1 MNNFRRTAIASIINL
16 TLLGAGNAYADDS
29 SVLEKRI
36 HELEK
41 RLQQLDKASTLPSA
55 AFTAT
60 TPVVVPEVEKLTRKV
75 NTLERKLE
83 IQDEVTTGN
92 FKKLPTFDA
101 GPDGFK
107 ITSQDKQHA
116 LRVGGTI
123 QADDRTFFN
132 NPTAEK
138 VGNTAVNLPA
148 GPDTILIRQ
157 ARLLL
162 DGYAFK
168 DINFRVLADFANA
181 DLLPDAYID
190 YTYKAPASLLVGKF
204 RPSVSLER
212 LQGDSD
218 TVFIERALP
227 SNLAP
232 NRDVGIQ
239 LHGGF
244 AIPGYQAEKVA
255 GPIDSKNA
263 FTYQIGV
270 TDGAGDSGNNTTQGT
285 ANSAPAAVGASS
297 PNLGGNKEFDA
308 RIFAQPFQHIGNKWL
323 EGFGVGIAG
332 SFGNPNHQSINAQ
345 RTASGQ
351 SQFVDYT
358 KALSNTGAG
367 YTSAA
372 AATSGITSN
381 GRTSR
386 IYPQAYWYAGPIGLL
401 GEYVASSQHLSSNT
415 GGKGGVNNVE
425 QTNKAYQ
432 LQASYVVTGEDNAFT
447 GVKPLRNFDPLK
459 GAWGALQLAAR
470 WSELTI
476 DSDTFKLLDPSLS
489 ARKACAWTIGANW
502 FLNKNAII
510 RTDYEN
516 VSFTGGAGTTA
527 AIANRPSESVFS
539 TRFQLAF

>member
-16 TLLGAGNAYADDS
+16 TLLGAGNVYADDN

-36 HELEK
+36 RELEK
-41 RLQQLDKASTLPSA
+41 RLQQLDKASALSSPSI
-55 AFTAT
+55 TAT
-60 TPVVVPEVEKLTRKV
+60 TTPTITPEVEKLTRKV

-83 IQDEVTTGN
+83 VQDEVTTGN

-101 GPDGFK
+101 GPDGYK
-107 ITSQDKQHA
+107 ITSNDKQHA
-116 LRVGGTI
+116 LRIGGSI
-123 QADDRTFFN
+123 QTDNRTFFN
-132 NPTAEK
+132 NPTTEK
-138 VGNTAVNLPA
+138 VGNIAVNLPA
-148 GPDTILIRQ
+148 GPDSILIRQ
-157 ARLLL
+157 GRILL

-168 DINFRVLADFANA
+168 DINFRVQADFANA
-181 DLLPDAYID
+181 NLLPDAYID

-204 RPSVSLER
+204 KPSISLER

-218 TVFIERALP
+218 TVFLERSFP

-244 AIPGYQAEKVA
+244 AMPGYQAEKVA
-255 GPIDSKNA
+255 GPIDAKNA

-270 TDGAGDSGNNTTQGT
+270 TDGAGDGANNTTDGLTNAAT
-285 ANSAPAAVGASS
+285 AALGASS
-297 PNLGGNKEFDA
+297 AKLGGNKEFDA
-308 RIFAQPFQHIGNKWL
+308 RVFAQPFQHIGNKWL

-332 SFGNPNHQSINAQ
+332 SFGNPNHQSINKLT
-345 RTASGQ
+345 TANGQ

-358 KALSNTGAG
+358 RTINSSGVTQ
-367 YTSAA
+367 
-372 AATSGITSN
+372 AATVGGVTSN

-401 GEYVASSQHLSSNT
+401 GEYVASSQHLSSYT
-415 GGKGGVNNVE
+415 GGKGGANNVE

-432 LQASYVVTGEDNAFT
+432 IQASYVVTGEDNAFT
-447 GVKPLRNFDPLK
+447 GIKPLRNFDPLK
-459 GAWGALQLAAR
+459 GGWGALQLAAR
-470 WSELTI
+470 WSELTV
-476 DSDTFKLLDPSLS
+476 DSSTFQLLDPSLS
-489 ARKACAWTIGANW
+489 ARKASAWTIGANW

-516 VSFTGGAGTTA
+516 VSFTGGAGTTT

>member
-16 TLLGAGNAYADDS
+16 TLLSAGNVYADDS

-36 HELEK
+36 RELEK
-41 RLQQLDKASTLPSA
+41 RLQQLDKASALSSPSA
-55 AFTAT
+55 TAPT
-60 TPVVVPEVEKLTRKV
+60 TAAVTPEVEKLTRKV

-92 FKKLPTFDA
+92 FQKLPTFDA
-101 GPDGFK
+101 GPDGFR
-107 ITSQDKQHA
+107 ITSNDKQHA
-116 LRVGGTI
+116 LRIGGAI
-123 QADDRTFFN
+123 QADNRAFFN

-138 VGNTAVNLPA
+138 VGGVPVNSPA
-148 GPDTILIRQ
+148 GPDNILIRQ
-157 ARLLL
+157 GRLLL
-162 DGYAFK
+162 EGYVYK
-168 DINFRVLADFANA
+168 DINFKVLADLASTN
-181 DLLPDAYID
+181 LLPDAYID

-204 RPSVSLER
+204 KPSISLER

-218 TVFIERALP
+218 GVFLERALP

-244 AIPGYQAEKVA
+244 ALPGYQAEKVA

-270 TDGAGDSGNNTTQGT
+270 TGGAGDNGS
-285 ANSAPAAVGASS
+285 NSTDGRTNGAPAAVGASS
-297 PNLGGNKEFDA
+297 TSLGGNKEFDA

-332 SFGNPNHQSINAQ
+332 SFGNPNHQSINKQ
-345 RTASGQ
+345 VTSNGQ

-358 KALSNTGAG
+358 KTLNSSGVASNTGG
-367 YTSAA
+367 VV
-372 AATSGITSN
+372 SN

-401 GEYVASSQHLSSNT
+401 GEYAASSQHLSSNT

-432 LQASYVVTGEDNAFT
+432 IQASYVVTGEDNTFT

-476 DSDTFKLLDPSLS
+476 DSDTFRLLDPSLS
-489 ARKACAWTIGANW
+489 ARKASAWTIGANW
-502 FLNKNAII
+502 YLNKNAII

-516 VSFTGGAGTTA
+516 VSFTGGAGTTT
-527 AIANRPSESVFS
+527 AIANRPSESVLS